1 MKNFDRDY
9 LNSPDNK
16 NYSTTS
22 DTGAKEAAI
31 EAYKGNEPYIFISY
45 AHEDTAL
52 VMEFLGELQ
61 GNYRFWYDEGIPSG
75 SDWALTISERILN
88 CAVFLVFIS
97 DSAVKSKN
105 VKNEIHFAADY
116 VDKIIRVHLDKAKLT
131 SDLELMLGRIQ
142 YIDNDKYGF
151 EETLDRLIKNL
162 PPEVRTASGKN
173 DLPKAKRKTESADD
187 KADFADYYDVKEKL
201 SEGNMGE
208 VLYVR
213 QRRTGANYIAKHRIF
228 GKTDKT
234 IIRAAARN
242 ELRNLIRLQGK
253 PYTPEIVDFFENEN
267 ESYVVMSRIQGLTL
281 ENLLRKDEFKLT
293 FKCAISLIYE
303 TALVLYDLHQMDLVY
318 CDLKPSNI
326 MLDQYGRI
334 NLVDFDTTSTT
345 DERNTIPMATKK
357 YAPPEQQSREY
368 STPDVRFDVYSLGVV
383 LDELMQL
390 LDNSGNK
397 PAGDESRLNAFIDE
411 IQRKMTHA
419 QPRNR
424 YGSMGEVIAVLGLLM
439 DWNPEETL
447 REVALSFI
455 QTGNMEFEKRR
466 SYPSDITEVGVIL
479 PESNKG
485 PAIKFIPNEYDTCI
499 LEFSPDFNF

>member
-1 MKNFDRDY
+1 MKNSDRDY

-22 DTGAKEAAI
+22 GNGAKEAAI

-52 VMEFLGELQ
+52 VMEFLGELKD
-61 GNYRFWYDEGIPSG
+61 NCRFWYDEGIPSG
-75 SDWALTISERILN
+75 SDWTNDISERILN
-88 CAVFLVFIS
+88 CALFLVFIS
-97 DSAVKSKN
+97 DSSVKSEN
-105 VKNEIHFAADY
+105 VKNEIVFASKY
-116 VDKIIRVHLDKAKLT
+116 VGKIICIHLTEVKLP
-131 SDLELMLGRIQ
+131 SSLELMLCRFQ
-142 YIDNDKYGF
+142 YIDSHKNGFAAAVDKLREY
-151 EETLDRLIKNL
+151 L

-173 DLPKAKRKTESADD
+173 DLPKAKRKTEFADD
-187 KADFADYYDVKEKL
+187 KADFVDYYDVKEKL

-228 GKTDKT
+228 GNTDKT

-253 PYTPEIVDFFENEN
+253 PYTPEIVDFFENEK

-281 ENLLRKDEFKLT
+281 ENLLRETEFKLT

-303 TALVLYDLHQMDLVY
+303 TALVLHDMHRMDLVY

-383 LDELMQL
+383 LNELMQL

-455 QTGNMEFEKRR
+455 QPGKMEFEKRR
-466 SYPSDITEVGVIL
+466 TYPLDITDVGVIL